1 MQTFLKNSLI
11 LTVCTVLLTSC
22 YYNKQLVYLQDKS
35 FSESQAKL
43 MENKR
48 STYRMQV
55 NDILSIKVKSSTDAA
70 VSDLFNITTT
80 TQAPMFTSP
89 GNLFLEGYSIDAKGQ
104 ITLPIIGALT
114 VKDLTIEEVQDLIQ
128 VNANRYLKNATVIAK
143 LISFKITV
151 LGEVNNPGYHYVY
164 NNQITILEA
173 LGLAG
178 DLTAVGSRQNVKLIR
193 QVPGGS
199 EVVLLDLTNPGLL
212 KSKYFFLMPNDALYI
227 EPLRARS
234 SRLNLEHLTL
244 LFSAATTAILILNY
258 LDTSNN
264 N

>member
-1 MQTFLKNSLI
+1 
-11 LTVCTVLLTSC
+11 
-22 YYNKQLVYLQDKS
+22 
-35 FSESQAKL
+35 

-48 STYRMQV
+48 STYRMQP
-55 NDILSIKVKSSTDAA
+55 NDILSIKVKSSTDAQ

-89 GNLFLEGYSIDAKGQ
+89 GNLFLEGYSIDAEGK
-104 ITLPIIGALT
+104 ITLPIIGELT
-114 VKDLTIEEVQDLIQ
+114 VKDLSVEEVQDLIQ
-128 VNANRYLKNATVIAK
+128 QNADRFLKNATVIVK

-164 NNQITILEA
+164 NNQATVLEA

-178 DLTAVGSRQNVKLIR
+178 DLTAVGNRKNVKLVR
-193 QVPGGS
+193 QVKSGS

-212 KSKYFFLMPNDALYI
+212 KSKYFYLMPNDALYV

-234 SRLNLEHLTL
+234 GRLNLEHLTL
-244 LFSAATTAILILNY
+244 VFSAATTAILILNY
-258 LDTSNN
+258 LDNN
-264 N
+264 

>member
-1 MQTFLKNSLI
+1 MRISLKNSLLLLI
-11 LTVCTVLLTSC
+11 SMVFLTSC
-22 YYNKQLVYLQDKS
+22 YYNKSLVYLQDDS

-48 STYRMQV
+48 STYLLQP
-55 NDILSIKVKSSTDAA
+55 NDILSIKVKSSTNVE

-89 GNLFLEGYSIDAKGQ
+89 GNLFLEGYSIDEDGK
-104 ITLPIIGALT
+104 IILPIIGELT
-114 VKDLTIEEVQDLIQ
+114 VKDLSIEEARDLIQ
-128 VNANRYLKNATVIAK
+128 LNADKYLKNATVIVK
-143 LISFKITV
+143 LISFKVTV

-164 NNQITILEA
+164 NNQVTILEA

-178 DLTAVGSRQNVKLIR
+178 DLTAVGNRKNVKLVR
-193 QVPGGS
+193 QVKGGS
-199 EVVLLDLTNPGLL
+199 EVVLLNLTDPRLL
-212 KSKYFFLMPNDALYI
+212 KSKYFYLMPNDALYV

-234 SRLNLEHLTL
+234 GRLNLEHLTL
-244 LFSAATTAILILNY
+244 VFSAATTAILILNY
-258 LDTSNN
+258 LDNN